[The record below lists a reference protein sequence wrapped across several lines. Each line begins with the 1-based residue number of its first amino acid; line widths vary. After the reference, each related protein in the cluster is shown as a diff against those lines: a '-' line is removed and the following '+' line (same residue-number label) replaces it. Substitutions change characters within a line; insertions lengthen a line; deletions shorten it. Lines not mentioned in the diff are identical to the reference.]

1 MRLIVLCFAVICL
14 LTVANASQLSP
25 AETHRAV
32 FEGLNK
38 VQQNILSLTSTVYD
52 HAQVDFSSSHEQIVS
67 VHALARDLHAAA
79 YHTLGTPTPTCA
91 AALVTLN
98 ATIYSSACQNILTL
112 FANNPF
118 TDLAQLV
125 AAIPTVCANSC
136 LQTLATASA
145 AVATGCQSTDAAF
158 LNAQVVQVISY
169 STLLCTK
176 DPANTNNYCFIEF
189 VNAFSTIA
197 ASTTSPTNAQLAA
210 FCIPC
215 TYTILNG
222 FISYGGI
229 SAGAAVNLTSVSL
242 FCSIDSVTGQYC
254 IPELATAATTFESLF
269 KITGLTIP
277 QVTNAEFEP
286 LCSSCTKKFV
296 AATGN
301 PAVAAELG
309 ALCVMN
315 GNDFCLVKDINNL
328 QAFVNALGTA
338 GAPLCPAFNTYVSA
352 VGCCITPFNTILT
365 TVQSPLS
372 LNTYFALCNT
382 TIPAN
387 CPVPSYTGTFQFV
400 ILNLA
405 YSYYQ
410 ANNVTVNAAIVA
422 DLTLNL
428 GVTAAQI
435 TITGVV
441 GTTAGVQVT
450 VTINFIS
457 TLQTTGTIGQ
467 FTSTIKVGN
476 FPLANTAQLGPV
488 SRIAPVSPVAMA
500 TTGASASSNA
510 PTFTTASPIASPA
523 AQQASASVML
533 LAIPI
538 LALLFSKN

>member
-38 VQQNILSLTSTVYD
+38 VHQTILSLTSTVYD
-52 HAQVDFSSSHEQIVS
+52 RAQVDFGSSHEQIVS
-67 VHALARDLHAAA
+67 VHELARDVHAAA

-98 ATIYSSACQNILTL
+98 TTIYSSACQNILTL

-222 FISYGGI
+222 FISYGAI

-269 KITGLTIP
+269 KLTTTIP
-277 QVTNAEFEP
+277 QVTNAQFEP

-315 GNDFCLVKDINNL
+315 GNDFCLIKNLNNL
-328 QAFVNALGTA
+328 QAFVNVLTTA
-338 GAPLCPAFNTYVSA
+338 GGAVCPAFSAYVSA
-352 VGCCITPFNTILT
+352 VGCCITPFNAVLNS
-365 TVQSPLS
+365 VQSPLS
-372 LNTYFALCNT
+372 FNTYFALCNST
-382 TIPAN
+382 APPGT
-387 CPVPSYTGTFQFV
+387 CPVPSYTGSFTFV

-410 ANNVTVNAAIVA
+410 ANNATVNAAIVA

-450 VTINFIS
+450 VTINFVS
-457 TLQTTGTIGQ
+457 TLATTTTIGQ
-467 FTSTIKVGN
+467 FTSNIKVGN

-488 SRIAPVSPVAMA
+488 SRIAPVSPVAMS